1 MLKSNAQQNQEVL
14 TSARTKLGESYDIL
28 RKFDNFKEDL
38 PSLDHVILKIT
49 MLLSKR

>member
-1 MLKSNAQQNQEVL
+1 MLKSNAQQNLEVL

-28 RKFDNFKEDL
+28 RKFDSFKEDL
-38 PSLDHVILKIT
+38 PDIDHIILKIT